1 MNYTAQVKEI
11 SKIDK
16 PPFGDGIL
24 TYKMKTSKHEGF
36 LYTPKLNL
44 EVGDEISYEYLP
56 LPKSSGYKFYKP
68 KKVGMYNN
76 YKKDTSTQSVSKPL
90 DTHNSIL
97 RQVAFKGAIELASS
111 GKINI
116 QEIEEFTNTF
126 NQILK

>member
-11 SKIDK
+11 SKMDK

-44 EVGDEISYEYLP
+44 QNGDEISYDYLQQ
-56 LPKSSGYKFYKP
+56 KNQEYKFAKV

-76 YKKDTSTQSVSKPL
+76 YKKDTNTQTYNKPQ

-111 GKINI
+111 SKINI

-126 NQILK
+126 NKILK

>member
-11 SKIDK
+11 HKTDRE
-16 PPFGDGIL
+16 PFGDGML

-36 LYTPKLNL
+36 LYTPKLNIQK
-44 EVGDEISYEYLP
+44 GDEINYDYY
-56 LPKSSGYKFYKP
+56 KQKDQYYKFAKV

-90 DTHNSIL
+90 DTHSSIL

>member
-11 SKIDK
+11 HKTDREL
-16 PPFGDGIL
+16 FGDGML
-24 TYKMKTSKHEGF
+24 TYKMITTKHEGF
-36 LYTPKLNL
+36 LYTPKLNIQK
-44 EVGDEISYEYLP
+44 GDEINYDYY
-56 LPKSSGYKFYKP
+56 KQKDQYYKFAKV

-76 YKKDTSTQSVSKPL
+76 YKKDNNTQSKPL

>member
-11 SKIDK
+11 HKTDRE
-16 PPFGDGIL
+16 PFGDGML

-36 LYTPKLNL
+36 LYTPKLNIQK
-44 EVGDEISYEYLP
+44 GDEINYDYY
-56 LPKSSGYKFYKP
+56 KQKDQHYKFTKV

>member
-11 SKIDK
+11 HKTDRE
-16 PPFGDGIL
+16 PFGDNML

-36 LYTPKLNL
+36 LYTPKLNIQK
-44 EVGDEISYEYLP
+44 GDEINYDYY
-56 LPKSSGYKFYKP
+56 KQKDQYYKFAKV

>member
-11 SKIDK
+11 HKTDRE
-16 PPFGDGIL
+16 PFGDNML

-36 LYTPKLNL
+36 LYTPKLNIQK
-44 EVGDEISYEYLP
+44 GDEINYDYY
-56 LPKSSGYKFYKP
+56 KQKDQHYKFTKV

>member
-11 SKIDK
+11 HKTDRE
-16 PPFGDGIL
+16 PFGDNML

-36 LYTPKLNL
+36 LYTPKLNIQK
-44 EVGDEISYEYLP
+44 GDEINYDYY
-56 LPKSSGYKFYKP
+56 KQKDQHYKFTKV

-126 NQILK
+126 NELLK